1 MRHSTRRALGA
12 IAGVAAATLTLSACA
27 GGGTE
32 PSASDGDFTPLS
44 SVKLQ
49 LQWLP
54 QAQFAGYYVA
64 LDKGYFQEEGFDDV
78 EVLPSGGDIVPQDAL
93 VAGDVDFAVAWVPKV
108 LGTLENQGVELT
120 DIAQV
125 FQKSGTTQVSWKDSD
140 ITGVD
145 DFEGKRIGS
154 WGFGN
159 EWEIFA
165 AMADKGLDASTVQ
178 ITTQDF
184 SMNAL
189 LDRDVDAA
197 QAMTYN
203 ELAQLFETVNPATGK
218 LYTEA
223 DVDVISY
230 EDTAGAML
238 QDAIW
243 ADTQRLADDPAY
255 ADAAKRFLKA
265 VVKGWVFARDNPTEA
280 AEITYAAATAP
291 GVDAFPRRTD
301 PSAVADE
308 RGQQAHL
315 DRRRVRHDRLRRVG
329 QDGRRSP
336 QGRQPGRPQPHHHRA
351 RRLGVLERLH
361 RGGAQRAEGRGRH
374 RRRRLHA
381 DRGDAHRG
389 RQVDAS
395 RDGGATVSGGGPAV
409 VPRRRVPREGGGAT
423 PSCRDA
429 GFRVEAGRPGL
440 PARARQP
447 AGPRGGARD

>member
-12 IAGVAAATLTLSACA
+12 IAGVAAATLALSACS
-27 GGGTE
+27 GGGSE
-32 PSASDGDFTPLS
+32 PSAADGEFTPLT

-64 LDKGYFQEEGFDDV
+64 LDQGYFQEEGFDDV

-125 FQKSGTTQVSWKDSD
+125 FQKSGTTQVSWKDSG

-165 AMADKGLDASTVQ
+165 AMADQGLDASTVQ

-223 DVDVISY
+223 DVDIVSY

-255 ADAAKRFLKA
+255 ADAATRFLKA
-265 VVKGWVFARDNPTEA
+265 VVKGWVYARDNPTEA

-291 GVDAFPRRTD
+291 GVDAFPVGPTHQLWQMNEVNKLIWTGGEFGVID
-301 PSAVADE
+301 AAAWDKTVEGALKAVN
-308 RGQQAHL
+308 
-315 DRRRVRHDRLRRVG
+315 
-329 QDGRRSP
+329 QDGLNLITEE
-336 QGRQPGRPQPHHHRA
+336 PGESA
-351 RRLGVLERLH
+351 YSNDYIEEALSELKD
-361 RGGAQRAEGRGRH
+361 EGIT
-374 RRRRLHA
+374 
-381 DRGDAHRG
+381 
-389 RQVDAS
+389 VD
-395 RDGGATVSGGGPAV
+395 GEYTPIAV
-409 VPRRRVPREGGGAT
+409 TLTEGGK
-423 PSCRDA
+423 
-429 GFRVEAGRPGL
+429 
-440 PARARQP
+440 
-447 AGPRGGARD
+447 

>member
-1 MRHSTRRALGA
+1 MRHSIRRGA
-12 IAGVAAATLTLSACA
+12 VATAGVALAALTLSACA
-27 GGGTE
+27 GGDAE
-32 PSASDGDFTPLS
+32 PAASDGDFTPLTEIS
-44 SVKLQ
+44 LQ

-64 LDKGYFQEEGFDDV
+64 LDQGYFEEEGFDSV

-125 FQKSGTTQVSWKDSD
+125 FQKSGTTQVSWKDSG

-165 AMADKGLDASTVQ
+165 AMADQGLDASTVQ

-203 ELAQLFETVNPATGK
+203 ELAQLLETVNPETGE
-218 LYTEA
+218 LYTM
-223 DVDVISY
+223 DDIDVISY

-243 ADTQRLADDPAY
+243 ADTARLNDDPAY
-255 ADAAKRFLKA
+255 ADAATRFLKA
-265 VVKGWVFARDNPTEA
+265 VIKGWVFARDNPEEA
-280 AEITYAAATAP
+280 ADITYQAATAP
-291 GVDAFPRRTD
+291 GVDAFPVGPTHQLWQMNEVNKLIWTGGQFGLIDADAWDRTVQGALA
-301 PSAVADE
+301 AVN
-308 RGQQAHL
+308 
-315 DRRRVRHDRLRRVG
+315 
-329 QDGRRSP
+329 QDGLNLITTEPAES
-336 QGRQPGRPQPHHHRA
+336 A
-351 RRLGVLERLH
+351 YSNEYIEAALSALEDEGVT
-361 RGGAQRAEGRGRH
+361 
-374 RRRRLHA
+374 
-381 DRGDAHRG
+381 
-389 RQVDAS
+389 VD
-395 RDGGATVSGGGPAV
+395 GEYTPIELTLT
-409 VPRRRVPREGGGAT
+409 EGG
-423 PSCRDA
+423 
-429 GFRVEAGRPGL
+429 
-440 PARARQP
+440 Q
-447 AGPRGGARD
+447 

>member
-12 IAGVAAATLTLSACA
+12 IAGVGVAALALSACA
-27 GGGTE
+27 GGG
-32 PSASDGDFTPLS
+32 SAPAASEADFTPLT

-78 EVLPSGGDIVPQDAL
+78 QVLPSGGDIVPQDAL

-125 FQKSGTTQVSWKDSD
+125 FQKSGTTQVSWKDSN
-140 ITGVD
+140 ITSVD

-165 AMADKGLDASTVQ
+165 AMADKGLDASTVK

-189 LDRDVDAA
+189 LDKDVDAA

-203 ELAQLFETVNPATGK
+203 ELAQLLETVNPATGK
-218 LYTEA
+218 LYTM
-223 DVDVISY
+223 DDINVVSY

-243 ADTQRLADDPAY
+243 ADTKRLSDDPAY
-255 ADAAKRFLKA
+255 ADAATRFLKA
-265 VVKGWVFARDNPTEA
+265 VTKGWVFARDNPTEA
-280 AEITYAAATAP
+280 ADITYKAATAP
-291 GVDAFPRRTD
+291 GVNAFPVGPVHQLWQMNEVNKLIWTGGD
-301 PSAVADE
+301 FGTIDSAAWDKTVKGAL
-308 RGQQAHL
+308 GAKN
-315 DRRRVRHDRLRRVG
+315 
-329 QDGRRSP
+329 QDGLNLITTEPAESA
-336 QGRQPGRPQPHHHRA
+336 HSNEYIDKA
-351 RRLGVLERLH
+351 LAELKDEGVT
-361 RGGAQRAEGRGRH
+361 
-374 RRRRLHA
+374 
-381 DRGDAHRG
+381 
-389 RQVDAS
+389 VDGTYTPI
-395 RDGGATVSGGGPAV
+395 DVTLT
-409 VPRRRVPREGGGAT
+409 EGG
-423 PSCRDA
+423 
-429 GFRVEAGRPGL
+429 
-440 PARARQP
+440 Q
-447 AGPRGGARD
+447 